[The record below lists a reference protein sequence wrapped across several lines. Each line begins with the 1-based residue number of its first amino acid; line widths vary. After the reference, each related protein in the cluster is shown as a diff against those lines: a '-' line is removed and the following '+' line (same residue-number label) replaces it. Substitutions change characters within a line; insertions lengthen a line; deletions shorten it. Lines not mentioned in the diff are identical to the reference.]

1 MAFHKRNLK
10 LNLAILV
17 LFDVI
22 SVYLA
27 IIIGFK
33 LRFGLVGAIPR
44 TYASDM
50 VFYVSII
57 SLIAVMSNIL
67 LRCYGSVWR
76 YFSYKDFLRQ
86 VGSTL
91 LTSVFVVLIDNFIGL
106 EMPFEMF
113 ILIPSLLF
121 IFMVLCRFAPKAYQ
135 AFTNKTTSFSKRQ
148 GKIKTII
155 YGAGE
160 AGNYLLANLAQKQEL
175 NTYPIGFID
184 DDESLW
190 GRKVGNIPVIGG
202 KDSLEFIF
210 DDLNIEELIIAIPS
224 ADASFVKEIY
234 MRCKKCGVIVKQY
247 GSLADV
253 TVEDFRNA
261 PIKQVNFEDLLR
273 RDSVKLNMDI
283 VNRFIKD
290 KVVMVTGGVGS
301 IGSEICRQVL
311 KFGAQKL
318 IIFDINENGL
328 FYIKNEFDEMGYG
341 GKFEVLLGSVRDRN
355 RLKEIFLQFEP
366 NVVFHAAAHKH
377 VPMMEGNPKEAIKNN
392 VLGTINVANEAIFH
406 DVEKFILIST
416 DKAVNP
422 TNIMGASKR
431 MAEIATQ
438 VMNNVSNTD
447 FAAVRFGN
455 VLGSNGSVV
464 PFFEK
469 QIEAGGPVTVTHPD
483 MKRYFMTIPEAV
495 QLVLEAGA
503 MASGGEIFVLEMGQP
518 VFIYDL
524 ACDLI
529 RMHGLEPDKDIAIEF
544 TGLRPGEKLFEEIS
558 LAEED
563 TTKTSNNKIYVNKA
577 VEHDA
582 KEFSRHIKQLE
593 HIVKTDDIEGMF
605 TIVQDIVP
613 TFNHNNKNNTDNEA
627 ESIH

>member
-1 MAFHKRNLK
+1 MAFHKKNLK

-605 TIVQDIVP
+605 KIVQDIVP